1 MNGNKIGGMTQSLQK
16 SRSNLGIISSGQGDG
31 SGIKTNQIKLVNGLG
46 LKQYQHK
53 QDQINQIFNQQ
64 SRHENGTILVS
75 IGDQSNEIEEQRLL
89 VDRAL
94 DKLRGEIRQK
104 ELERYEPM
112 LQTQM
117 RLIEDHM

>member
-1 MNGNKIGGMTQSLQK
+1 M
-16 SRSNLGIISSGQGDG
+16 
-31 SGIKTNQIKLVNGLG
+31 
-46 LKQYQHK
+46 
-53 QDQINQIFNQQ
+53 
-64 SRHENGTILVS
+64 S

-117 RLIEDHM
+117 RLIEDHI